1 MDQLEQRRLRP
12 ADLNAVRDGRSPG
25 GIAAV
30 SKQRH
35 GSKDF
40 AGTHEADN
48 EVSAFGPRLR
58 GPYPA
63 AEQDMAAIG
72 RRSLGKEDYAPA
84 ERLQPAAICNF
95 RKRLGT
101 ETAE

>member
-30 SKQRH
+30 SKQCH

-48 EVSAFGPRLR
+48 EVGSLSRRWAR
-58 GPYPA
+58 
-63 AEQDMAAIG
+63 MAAIG
-72 RRSLGKEDYAPA
+72 RCSLGKEDYAPA
-84 ERLQPAAICNF
+84 ERRVHPAAICNF
-95 RKRLGT
+95 HKCLDT
-101 ETAE
+101 ETSE

>member
-1 MDQLEQRRLRP
+1 
-12 ADLNAVRDGRSPG
+12 
-25 GIAAV
+25 
-30 SKQRH
+30 
-35 GSKDF
+35 
-40 AGTHEADN
+40 
-48 EVSAFGPRLR
+48 
-58 GPYPA
+58 
-63 AEQDMAAIG
+63 MAAIG